1 MMRSVWV
8 SIISNPFQCLA
19 VAPMPFEAPHSM
31 LPNHQVAVGDTLG
44 NYLKTNGEGDAIRR
58 ASRPTARDRDFRT
71 GSNAVN
77 WRRFSAR
84 SLSRASTKRFDSRV
98 RRLSKTETAAA
109 VTQRRNFV
117 KSL

>member
-44 NYLKTNGEGDAIRR
+44 NYLKTNGEGDAIWR

-71 GSNAVN
+71 GSNRSIGDGFPRAPSPARAPSASIHGFGVYP
-77 WRRFSAR
+77 RR
-84 SLSRASTKRFDSRV
+84 K
-98 RRLSKTETAAA
+98 
-109 VTQRRNFV
+109 QRRR
-117 KSL
+117 